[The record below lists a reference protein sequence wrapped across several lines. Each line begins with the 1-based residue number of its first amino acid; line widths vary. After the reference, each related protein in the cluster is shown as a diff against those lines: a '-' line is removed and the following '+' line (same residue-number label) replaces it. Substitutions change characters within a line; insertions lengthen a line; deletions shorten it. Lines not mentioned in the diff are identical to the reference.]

1 VGWRA
6 GLGYASAAVRPRWLV
21 AVAALATLGPV
32 LTACQATS
40 PYAAIVDGTHISE
53 SQLLREL
60 NAFGDNS
67 SFVNLWSKNIQQSTA
82 QGQAV
87 HQPVFAT
94 DAAEPTFT
102 ADFAAFVL
110 GDEVNAL
117 AIHAA
122 DVRLHI
128 EPPANVITSTPNVQA
143 AEAAFGTDPAV
154 FKLFNPWFRHMF
166 EVRTAEAANLGNQ
179 LAKDPALVKSFYI
192 DNPQY
197 FITAECVSQILV
209 GTEGEALSLRGK
221 IERGSKFAT
230 LAKKYSTDAASA
242 AKGGSIGCNGLGNF
256 AVTSFAEVADT
267 VQVGQVSEPVH
278 SQFGW
283 HLILV
288 TSRQLQK
295 YDTQT
300 QTGLTTTL
308 QQQPYFVFLAGAP
321 VTINPAY
328 GSWDP
333 LQLTVTP
340 PVAPGPGSGA
350 ITPTTVAGDLPLTPS
365 GGSSGSSSG
374 SP

>member
-1 VGWRA
+1 
-6 GLGYASAAVRPRWLV
+6 VRPRWLV
-21 AVAALATLGPV
+21 DVAALATLGPV

-60 NAFGDNS
+60 HAFGANS
-67 SFVNLWSKNIQQSTA
+67 SFVSLWNRDIQQSTA
-82 QGQAV
+82 QGQTV
-87 HQPVFAT
+87 HQPVFSS
-94 DAAEPTFT
+94 DAAAPAFT

-110 GDEVNAL
+110 SDEVNA
-117 AIHAA
+117 AAVHAA

-128 EPPANVITSTPNVQA
+128 EPPANVITSTPNVNA
-143 AEAAFGTDPAV
+143 ASAEFNTDPAV
-154 FKLFNPWFRHMF
+154 FKLFSPWFQHMF
-166 EVRTAEAANLGNQ
+166 EARVAEQAELGAK
-179 LAKDPALVKSFYI
+179 LASDPDLIHTFYL

-197 FITAECVSQILV
+197 FITSECVSQILV
-209 GTEGEALSLRGK
+209 GTEGEALSLRGQ

-230 LAKKYSTDAASA
+230 LARKYSTDAASA

-256 AVTSFAEVADT
+256 AVTSFAEAADT
-267 VQVGQVSEPVH
+267 LQVGQLSEPVH

-295 YDTQT
+295 YDAQT
-300 QTGLTTTL
+300 LSGLTTTL

-328 GSWDP
+328 GTWDP
-333 LQLTVTP
+333 LQLSVTP
-340 PVAPGPGSGA
+340 PVPPGPGSGA
-350 ITPTTVAGDLPLTPS
+350 ITPTTVASDLPLTPS
-365 GGSSGSSSG
+365 GGSSSS
-374 SP
+374 P